1 MELKESLI
9 RETRKLL
16 SILNSYGNVLVP
28 AIEGQKE
35 TLAHDKLMHV
45 VNRLKN
51 EFNLTEDQIDAEML
65 ALS

>member
-9 RETRKLL
+9 RETIKLI

-35 TLAHDKLMHV
+35 TFAHDKLIHV
-45 VNRLKN
+45 VDRLKN
-51 EFNLTEDQIDAEML
+51 EFNLTEEQIDEEML